1 MPNVEVND
9 TLMNIELTDTLT
21 NMGPA
26 GALAY
31 HKPVFFL
38 FLLIENLAEIGE
50 KVLVRGLEN
59 RCTGNRTV
67 SSNLI
72 CSAKNG

>member
-1 MPNVEVND
+1 MSKVND

-31 HKPVFFL
+31 HKPVFF
-38 FLLIENLAEIGE
+38 FIFADRKFG
-50 KVLVRGLEN
+50 
-59 RCTGNRTV
+59 
-67 SSNLI
+67 
-72 CSAKNG
+72 